1 MDQGFSQ
8 MWKGFQSLPASRKLT
23 ILVAAGATLLSI
35 ALAVVFINQPDYK
48 VLYTNLSTED
58 AGQITARLQ
67 EKKIP
72 YQLSPTGDMISVPA
86 EKVSELRLELAA
98 SGLPKGGGVGF
109 EIFDAKNL
117 GVTEFVQQLNYQRAL
132 QGELTRTINSLDEIQ
147 QSRVH
152 LVIPKKSLFS
162 EDQKK
167 PTASV
172 IVKLKSG
179 RTLSEPQIQGI
190 AHLVSSSI
198 EGMSPRDVMI
208 VDSSG
213 KVLSKVVEG
222 GEMAQLSNSQVEYK
236 KNVEK
241 DLTSRFTSMLE
252 KVVGDGKAV
261 VRISADLDFRV
272 MEKTEEKYD
281 SEEPAIRSVQRSQ
294 EKSGNTSGTL
304 GESSVATTAAGR
316 QPAARPAGSNR
327 EKSDETINYEISRT
341 VNKTVMPV
349 GDVKKLSI
357 AVLVD
362 GNYVKNDK
370 GVEEYQPRPEKELT
384 ALEDLVRKSAGF
396 DAKRGDQVVLSN
408 VPFKKVDLGSDL
420 PEKNWMD
427 KLAPFFP
434 LVRYVVILAVLVLAA
449 LFVVKPLVRM
459 LAERGRQMDVSVR
472 EVPATAGELKGGEG
486 VTLSLGAPQT
496 ARGELTEADIVRHM
510 ASADSKRFAELLRNW
525 IK

>member
-1 MDQGFSQ
+1 MGQLFSQ
-8 MWKGFQSLPASRKLT
+8 MWKGFESLHASRKLT
-23 ILVAAGATLLSI
+23 ILAAAGITLLSI
-35 ALAVVFINQPDYK
+35 ALAVVFINQPEYK
-48 VLYTNLSTED
+48 VLYTNLSAED
-58 AGQITARLQ
+58 AGQITTRLQ

-72 YQLSPTGDMISVPA
+72 YQLSSSGDMISVPS

-109 EIFDAKNL
+109 EIFDTKNL

-172 IVKLKSG
+172 IVRLKNG
-179 RTLSEPQIQGI
+179 RNLSDPQINGI

-213 KVLSKVVEG
+213 KVLSKVTEG
-222 GEMAQLSNSQVEYK
+222 GELAQLSNSQIEYK

-241 DLTSRFTSMLE
+241 DLTSRITSMLE

-261 VRISADLDFRV
+261 VRIAADLDFRV
-272 MEKTEEKYD
+272 MEKTEEKFD

-294 EKSGNTSGTL
+294 AKSGSISGGA
-304 GESSVATTAAGR
+304 GESSVATTAR
-316 QPAARPAGSNR
+316 QAAPPRPAGSNR

-349 GDVKKLSI
+349 GDVKKISI

-384 ALEDLVRKSAGF
+384 ALEDLVKKSAGF
-396 DAKRGDQVVLSN
+396 DAKRGDQVVVSN
-408 VPFKKVDLGSDL
+408 VAFKKVDLGAEMADKSWL
-420 PEKNWMD
+420 D
-427 KLAPFFP
+427 KLMPFMP
-434 LVRYVVILAVLVLAA
+434 LVRYLVMLVVIGLAA

-459 LAERGRQMDVSVR
+459 LAERGREVGVSVR
-472 EVPATAGELKGGEG
+472 EVPSAMGELKGGDG
-486 VTLSLGAPQT
+486 VTLSLGAPQQT
-496 ARGELTEADIVRHM
+496 PRELTEADIVRHM
-510 ASADSKRFAELLRNW
+510 ASSDSKRFAELLRNW

>member
-1 MDQGFSQ
+1 MDQLFSQ
-8 MWKGFQSLPASRKLT
+8 MWKGFQSLPAPRKLT
-23 ILVAAGATLLSI
+23 ILAAAAATLASI
-35 ALAVVFINQPDYK
+35 ALAVVFLNQPDYK
-48 VLYTNLSTED
+48 VLFTNLSADD

-72 YQLSPTGDMISVPA
+72 YQLSPGGDTISVPG
-86 EKVSELRLELAA
+86 EQVSQLRLELAA

-109 EIFDAKNL
+109 EIFDTKNL
-117 GVTEFVQQLNYQRAL
+117 GVTEFVQQLNLQRAL

-152 LVIPKKSLFS
+152 LAIPKKSLFA

-172 IVKLKSG
+172 IVKLKNG
-179 RTLSEPQIQGI
+179 RSLSEQQIQGI
-190 AHLVSSSI
+190 SHLVSSSI

-213 KVLSKVVEG
+213 KVLSRVTEG
-222 GEMAQLSNSQVEYK
+222 GEMAQLSNSQIEYK

-241 DLTSRFTSMLE
+241 DLTSRITSMLE
-252 KVVGDGKAV
+252 KVVGEGKAV

-294 EKSGNTSGTL
+294 EKSGSTAGGA
-304 GESSVATTAAGR
+304 GESSVATTAR
-316 QPAARPAGSNR
+316 QAAIPRPAGSNR

-362 GNYVKNDK
+362 GTYAKNDK

-384 ALEDLVRKSAGF
+384 ALEDLVKKSAGF
-396 DAKRGDQVVLSN
+396 DAKRGDQVVVSN
-408 VPFKKVDLGSDL
+408 VPFKKVDLSSDL
-420 PEKNWMD
+420 PEKSWTDRLMVF
-427 KLAPFFP
+427 LP
-434 LVRYVVILAVLVLAA
+434 LVRYLVILAVVVLAA

-459 LAERGRQMDVSVR
+459 LAERGRQTEVSIR
-472 EVPATAGELKGGEG
+472 EASAVAGELRGADG
-486 VTLSLGAPQT
+486 VTLSLGGPQVS
-496 ARGELTEADIVRHM
+496 RELTEADIVRHM
-510 ASADSKRFAELLRNW
+510 ASSDSKRFAELLRNW

>member
-1 MDQGFSQ
+1 MGQLFSQ
-8 MWKGFQSLPASRKLT
+8 MWKGFESLPASRKLT
-23 ILVAAGATLLSI
+23 ILAAAGITLLSI
-35 ALAVVFINQPDYK
+35 ALAVVFINQPEYK
-48 VLYTNLSTED
+48 VLYTNLSAED

-72 YQLSPTGDMISVPA
+72 YQLSPTGDMISVPS

-109 EIFDAKNL
+109 EIFDTKNL

-172 IVKLKSG
+172 IVRLKNG
-179 RTLSEPQIQGI
+179 RNLSDPQINGI

-213 KVLSKVVEG
+213 KVLSKVTEG
-222 GEMAQLSNSQVEYK
+222 GELAQLSNSQIEYK

-241 DLTSRFTSMLE
+241 DLTSRITSMLE
-252 KVVGDGKAV
+252 KVVGEGKAV
-261 VRISADLDFRV
+261 VRIAADLDFRV
-272 MEKTEEKYD
+272 MEKTEEKFD

-294 EKSGNTSGTL
+294 EKSGSISGGA
-304 GESSVATTAAGR
+304 GESSVATTAR
-316 QPAARPAGSNR
+316 QAAPPRPAGSNR

-349 GDVKKLSI
+349 GDVKKISI

-362 GNYVKNDK
+362 GNYIKNDK
-370 GVEEYQPRPEKELT
+370 GAEEYQPRPEKELT
-384 ALEDLVRKSAGF
+384 ALEDLVKKSAGF
-396 DAKRGDQVVLSN
+396 DAKRGDQVVVSN
-408 VPFKKVDLGSDL
+408 VAFKKVDLGAEMADKSWL
-420 PEKNWMD
+420 D
-427 KLAPFFP
+427 KLMPFVP
-434 LVRYVVILAVLVLAA
+434 LVRYLVMLVVIGLAA

-459 LAERGRQMDVSVR
+459 LAERGREVGVSVR
-472 EVPATAGELKGGEG
+472 EVPSAAGELRGGDG
-486 VTLSLGAPQT
+486 VTLSLGAPQQT
-496 ARGELTEADIVRHM
+496 PRELTEADIVRHM
-510 ASADSKRFAELLRNW
+510 ASSDSKRFAELLRNW

>member
-1 MDQGFSQ
+1 MGQLFSQ
-8 MWKGFQSLPASRKLT
+8 MWKGFESLHASRKLT
-23 ILVAAGATLLSI
+23 ILAAAGITLLSI
-35 ALAVVFINQPDYK
+35 ALAVVFINQPEYK
-48 VLYTNLSTED
+48 VLYTNLSAED
-58 AGQITARLQ
+58 AGQITTRLQ

-72 YQLSPTGDMISVPA
+72 YQLSSSGDMISVPS

-109 EIFDAKNL
+109 EIFDTKNL

-172 IVKLKSG
+172 IVRLKNG
-179 RTLSEPQIQGI
+179 RNLSDPQINGI

-213 KVLSKVVEG
+213 KVLSKVTEG
-222 GEMAQLSNSQVEYK
+222 GELAQLSNSQIEYK

-241 DLTSRFTSMLE
+241 DLTSRITSMLE

-261 VRISADLDFRV
+261 VRIAADLDFRV
-272 MEKTEEKYD
+272 MEKTEEKFD

-294 EKSGNTSGTL
+294 EKSGSISGGA
-304 GESSVATTAAGR
+304 GESSVATTAR
-316 QPAARPAGSNR
+316 QAAPPRPAGSNR

-349 GDVKKLSI
+349 GDVKKISI

-384 ALEDLVRKSAGF
+384 ALEDLVKKSAGF
-396 DAKRGDQVVLSN
+396 DAKRGDQVVVSN
-408 VPFKKVDLGSDL
+408 VAFKKVDLGAEMADKSWL
-420 PEKNWMD
+420 D
-427 KLAPFFP
+427 KLMPFMP
-434 LVRYVVILAVLVLAA
+434 LVRYLVMLVVIGLAA

-459 LAERGRQMDVSVR
+459 LAERGREVGVSVR
-472 EVPATAGELKGGEG
+472 EVPSAMGELKGGDG
-486 VTLSLGAPQT
+486 VTLSLGAPQQT
-496 ARGELTEADIVRHM
+496 PRELTEADIVRHM
-510 ASADSKRFAELLRNW
+510 ASSDSKRFAELLRNW

>member
-1 MDQGFSQ
+1 MGQLFSQ
-8 MWKGFQSLPASRKLT
+8 IWKGFESLPVSRKLT

-35 ALAVVFINQPDYK
+35 ALAVVFINQPEYK
-48 VLYTNLSTED
+48 ILFTNLSTED

-72 YQLSPTGDMISVPA
+72 YQLSPAGDMISVPS
-86 EKVSELRLELAA
+86 EKVSELRLELAS

-109 EIFDAKNL
+109 EIFDTKSL

-172 IVKLKSG
+172 IVRLKNG
-179 RTLSEPQIQGI
+179 RNLSEPQIQGI

-213 KVLSKVVEG
+213 KVLSKVTEG
-222 GEMAQLSNSQVEYK
+222 GELAQLSNSQIEYK

-241 DLTSRFTSMLE
+241 DLTGRITSMLE

-261 VRISADLDFRV
+261 VRITADLDFRV
-272 MEKTEEKYD
+272 MEKTEEKFD

-294 EKSGNTSGTL
+294 EKSGSTSGSA
-304 GESSVATTAAGR
+304 GESSVTATGR
-316 QPAARPAGSNR
+316 QPATPARPAGSNR
-327 EKSDETINYEISRT
+327 DKTDETINYEISRT

-349 GDVKKLSI
+349 GDMKKLSI

-384 ALEDLVRKSAGF
+384 ALEDLVKKSAGF
-396 DAKRGDQVVLSN
+396 DLKRGDQVVVSN
-408 VPFKKVDLGSDL
+408 VAFKKIDLAGEM
-420 PEKNWMD
+420 PEKSWLD
-427 KLAPFFP
+427 KLMPFMF
-434 LVRYVVILAVLVLAA
+434 LARYLVILAVIALAA
-449 LFVVKPLVRM
+449 LFVIKPLVGM
-459 LAERGRQMDVSVR
+459 LVARGKEAGMTIR
-472 EVPATAGELKGGEG
+472 EVPATAGELRGGEG
-486 VTLSLGAPQT
+486 VTLSLGAPQQP
-496 ARGELTEADIVRHM
+496 RGELTEADIVQHM
-510 ASADSKRFAELLRNW
+510 ASADAKRFAELLRNW

>member
-1 MDQGFSQ
+1 MGQLFSQ
-8 MWKGFQSLPASRKLT
+8 VWKGFESLPASRKLA
-23 ILVAAGATLLSI
+23 ILAAAGITLLSI
-35 ALAVVFINQPDYK
+35 ALAVVFINQPEYK
-48 VLYTNLSTED
+48 VLYTNLSAED

-72 YQLSPTGDMISVPA
+72 YQLSSSGDMISVPS

-109 EIFDAKNL
+109 EIFDTKNL

-172 IVKLKSG
+172 IVRLKNG
-179 RTLSEPQIQGI
+179 RTLSDPQINGI

-213 KVLSKVVEG
+213 KVLSKVTEG
-222 GEMAQLSNSQVEYK
+222 GEMAQLSNSQIEYK

-241 DLTSRFTSMLE
+241 DLTGRITSMLE
-252 KVVGDGKAV
+252 KVVGEGKAV
-261 VRISADLDFRV
+261 VRIAADLDFRV
-272 MEKTEEKYD
+272 MEKTEEKFD

-294 EKSGNTSGTL
+294 EKSGNTAGGA
-304 GESSVATTAAGR
+304 GESSVTTTAR
-316 QPAARPAGSNR
+316 QPAPPRPAGSSR

-370 GVEEYQPRPEKELT
+370 GAEEYQPRPEKELT
-384 ALEDLVRKSAGF
+384 ALEDLVKKSAGF
-396 DAKRGDQVVLSN
+396 DAKRGDQVVVSN
-408 VPFKKVDLGSDL
+408 VAFKKVDLGAEM
-420 PEKNWMD
+420 PEKSWLD
-427 KLAPFFP
+427 KLMPFMP
-434 LVRYVVILAVLVLAA
+434 LVRYLVMLVVIGLVA

-459 LAERGRQMDVSVR
+459 LAERGREVAVSVR
-472 EVPATAGELKGGEG
+472 EVPSATGELKGGEG
-486 VTLSLGAPQT
+486 VTLTLGAPQQPP
-496 ARGELTEADIVRHM
+496 RELTEADVVRHM
-510 ASADSKRFAELLRNW
+510 ASADAKRFAELLRNW

>member
-1 MDQGFSQ
+1 MGQLFSQ
-8 MWKGFQSLPASRKLT
+8 MWKGFESLPASRKLT
-23 ILVAAGATLLSI
+23 ILAAAGITLLSI
-35 ALAVVFINQPDYK
+35 ALAVVFINQPEYK
-48 VLYTNLSTED
+48 VLYTNLSAED

-72 YQLSPTGDMISVPA
+72 YQLSSSGDMISVPS

-109 EIFDAKNL
+109 EIFDTKNL

-172 IVKLKSG
+172 IVRLKNG
-179 RTLSEPQIQGI
+179 RNLSDPQINGI

-213 KVLSKVVEG
+213 KVLSKVTEG
-222 GEMAQLSNSQVEYK
+222 GELAQLSNSQIEYK

-241 DLTSRFTSMLE
+241 DLTSRITSMLE
-252 KVVGDGKAV
+252 KVVGEGKAV
-261 VRISADLDFRV
+261 VRIAADLDFRV
-272 MEKTEEKYD
+272 MEKTEEKFD

-294 EKSGNTSGTL
+294 EKSGSISGGA
-304 GESSVATTAAGR
+304 GESSVATTAR
-316 QPAARPAGSNR
+316 QVAPPRPAGSNR

-349 GDVKKLSI
+349 GDVKKISI

-370 GVEEYQPRPEKELT
+370 GAEEYQPRPEKELT
-384 ALEDLVRKSAGF
+384 ALEDLVKKSAGF
-396 DAKRGDQVVLSN
+396 DAKRGDQVVVSN
-408 VPFKKVDLGSDL
+408 VAFKKVDLGAEMA
-420 PEKNWMD
+420 EKSWLD
-427 KLAPFFP
+427 KLMPFMP
-434 LVRYVVILAVLVLAA
+434 LVRYLVMLVVIGLVA

-459 LAERGRQMDVSVR
+459 LAERGREVGVSVR
-472 EVPATAGELKGGEG
+472 EVPSATGELRGGDG
-486 VTLSLGAPQT
+486 VTLSLGAPQQ
-496 ARGELTEADIVRHM
+496 APRELTEADIVRHM
-510 ASADSKRFAELLRNW
+510 ASSDSKRFAELLRNW

>member
-1 MDQGFSQ
+1 MDQLFSQ
-8 MWKGFQSLPASRKLT
+8 MWKGFQSLPAARKLT
-23 ILVAAGATLLSI
+23 ILAAAAATLASI
-35 ALAVVFINQPDYK
+35 ALAVVFINQPDYR
-48 VLYTNLSTED
+48 VLFTNLSTED
-58 AGQITARLQ
+58 AGQITSRLQ

-72 YQLSPTGDMISVPA
+72 YQLSPGGDTISVPG
-86 EKVSELRLELAA
+86 EQVSQLRLELAA

-109 EIFDAKNL
+109 EIFDTKNL
-117 GVTEFVQQLNYQRAL
+117 GVTEFVQQLNLQRAL

-152 LVIPKKSLFS
+152 LAIPKKSLFS

-172 IVKLKSG
+172 IVKLKNG
-179 RTLSEPQIQGI
+179 RNLSEQQIQGV

-213 KVLSKVVEG
+213 KVLSRVTEG
-222 GEMAQLSNSQVEYK
+222 GEMAQLSNSQIEYK

-241 DLTSRFTSMLE
+241 DLTSRITSMLE
-252 KVVGDGKAV
+252 KVVGEGKAV

-294 EKSGNTSGTL
+294 EKSGSTSGGA
-304 GESSVATTAAGR
+304 GESTVAVTGR
-316 QPAARPAGSNR
+316 QPAAPRPAGSNR

-362 GNYVKNDK
+362 GTYAKNDK
-370 GVEEYQPRPEKELT
+370 GAEEYQPRPEKELT
-384 ALEDLVRKSAGF
+384 ALEDLVKKSAGF
-396 DAKRGDQVVLSN
+396 DVKRGDQVVVSN
-408 VPFKKVDLGSDL
+408 VPFKKVDLSSDL
-420 PEKNWMD
+420 PEKSWMD
-427 KLAPFFP
+427 KLAAFMP
-434 LVRYVVILAVLVLAA
+434 LVRYLVILAVVILAA

-459 LAERGRQMDVSVR
+459 LAERGRQTEVSIR
-472 EVPATAGELKGGEG
+472 EMPAAVGELKGGDG
-486 VTLSLGAPQT
+486 VTLSLGAPQ
-496 ARGELTEADIVRHM
+496 ASRELTESDIVRHM

>member
-1 MDQGFSQ
+1 MDQFFSQ
-8 MWKGFQSLPASRKLT
+8 MWKGFQSLPAARKLT
-23 ILVAAGATLLSI
+23 ILAAAAATLASI

-48 VLYTNLSTED
+48 VLFTNLSAED
-58 AGQITARLQ
+58 AGQITSRLQ

-72 YQLSPTGDMISVPA
+72 YQLSPGGDTISVPG
-86 EKVSELRLELAA
+86 EQVSQLRLELAA

-109 EIFDAKNL
+109 EIFDTKNL
-117 GVTEFVQQLNYQRAL
+117 GVTEFVQQLNLQRAL

-152 LVIPKKSLFS
+152 LAIPKKSLFS

-172 IVKLKSG
+172 IVKLKNG
-179 RTLSEPQIQGI
+179 RNLSEQQIQGV

-213 KVLSKVVEG
+213 KVLSKVTEG
-222 GEMAQLSNSQVEYK
+222 GEMAQLSNSQIEYK

-241 DLTSRFTSMLE
+241 DLTNRITSMLE
-252 KVVGDGKAV
+252 KVVGEGKAV

-272 MEKTEEKYD
+272 MEKTEEKFD

-294 EKSGNTSGTL
+294 EKSGSTSGSL
-304 GESSVATTAAGR
+304 GESSVATTAR
-316 QPAARPAGSNR
+316 QAAAPPARPAGSNR

-362 GNYVKNDK
+362 GTYAKNDK

-384 ALEDLVRKSAGF
+384 ALEDLVKKSAGF
-396 DAKRGDQVVLSN
+396 DTKRGDQVVVSN
-408 VPFKKVDLGSDL
+408 VPFKKVDLSSDL
-420 PEKNWMD
+420 PEKSWLD
-427 KLAPFFP
+427 KLTVFMPF
-434 LVRYVVILAVLVLAA
+434 VRYLVILAVLVLAA

-459 LAERGRQMDVSVR
+459 LAERGRQTEVSIR
-472 EVPATAGELKGGEG
+472 EVPAGVGELKGGDG
-486 VTLSLGAPQT
+486 VTLSLGAPQ
-496 ARGELTEADIVRHM
+496 ASRELTEADIVRHM

>member
-1 MDQGFSQ
+1 MGQLFSQ
-8 MWKGFQSLPASRKLT
+8 MWKGFESLPASRKLT
-23 ILVAAGATLLSI
+23 ILAAAGITLLSI
-35 ALAVVFINQPDYK
+35 ALAVVFINQPEYK
-48 VLYTNLSTED
+48 VLYTNLSAED

-72 YQLSPTGDMISVPA
+72 YQLSSSGDMISVPS

-109 EIFDAKNL
+109 EIFDTKNL

-172 IVKLKSG
+172 IVRLKNG
-179 RTLSEPQIQGI
+179 RNLSDPQINGI

-213 KVLSKVVEG
+213 KVLSKVTEG
-222 GEMAQLSNSQVEYK
+222 GELAQLSNSQIEYK

-241 DLTSRFTSMLE
+241 DLTSRITSMLE

-261 VRISADLDFRV
+261 VRIAADLDFRV
-272 MEKTEEKYD
+272 MEKTEEKFD

-294 EKSGNTSGTL
+294 EKSGSISGGA
-304 GESSVATTAAGR
+304 GESSVATTAR
-316 QPAARPAGSNR
+316 H
-327 EKSDETINYEISRT
+327 
-341 VNKTVMPV
+341 
-349 GDVKKLSI
+349 
-357 AVLVD
+357 AVL
-362 GNYVKNDK
+362 
-370 GVEEYQPRPEKELT
+370 L
-384 ALEDLVRKSAGF
+384 
-396 DAKRGDQVVLSN
+396 
-408 VPFKKVDLGSDL
+408 
-420 PEKNWMD
+420 
-427 KLAPFFP
+427 
-434 LVRYVVILAVLVLAA
+434 
-449 LFVVKPLVRM
+449 
-459 LAERGRQMDVSVR
+459 
-472 EVPATAGELKGGEG
+472 
-486 VTLSLGAPQT
+486 
-496 ARGELTEADIVRHM
+496 
-510 ASADSKRFAELLRNW
+510 
-525 IK
+525 

>member
-1 MDQGFSQ
+1 MGQLFSQ
-8 MWKGFQSLPASRKLT
+8 MWKGFESLPASRKLT
-23 ILVAAGATLLSI
+23 ILAAAGITLLSI

-72 YQLSPTGDMISVPA
+72 YQLSPTGDMISVPS

-147 QSRVH
+147 QTRVH
-152 LVIPKKSLFS
+152 LAIPKKSLFS

-172 IVKLKSG
+172 VVRLKSG
-179 RTLSEPQIQGI
+179 RNLSDPQIHGI

-213 KVLSKVVEG
+213 KVLSKVTEG

-241 DLTSRFTSMLE
+241 DLTSRITSMLE
-252 KVVGDGKAV
+252 KVVGEGKAV
-261 VRISADLDFRV
+261 VRISTDLDFRV
-272 MEKTEEKYD
+272 TEKTEEKYD

-294 EKSGNTSGTL
+294 EKSGSISGGA
-304 GESSVATTAAGR
+304 GESSVATTAR
-316 QPAARPAGSNR
+316 QAAPPRPAGSNR

-362 GNYVKNDK
+362 GNYVKSEK

-384 ALEDLVRKSAGF
+384 ALEDLVKKSAGF
-396 DAKRGDQVVLSN
+396 DAKRGDQVVVSN
-408 VPFKKVDLGSDL
+408 VPFKKVDLGTEL
-420 PEKNWMD
+420 AEKSWLD
-427 KLAPFFP
+427 KFMPFMP
-434 LVRYVVILAVLVLAA
+434 LVRYLVMLVVIALVA
-449 LFVVKPLVRM
+449 LFVAKPLVRM
-459 LAERGRQMDVSVR
+459 LAERGREVEVSVR
-472 EVPATAGELKGGEG
+472 EVPAGAGALKGGDG
-486 VTLSLGAPQT
+486 VTLSLGASQQS
-496 ARGELTEADIVRHM
+496 RELTEADIVRHM

>member
-1 MDQGFSQ
+1 MGQLFSQ
-8 MWKGFQSLPASRKLT
+8 MWKGFESLPASRKLT
-23 ILVAAGATLLSI
+23 ILAAAGITLLSI
-35 ALAVVFINQPDYK
+35 ALAVVFINQPDFK
-48 VLYTNLSTED
+48 VLYTNLTTED

-72 YQLSPTGDMISVPA
+72 YQLSPTGDMISVPSD
-86 EKVSELRLELAA
+86 KVSELRLELAA

-147 QSRVH
+147 QTRVH
-152 LVIPKKSLFS
+152 LAIPKKSLFS

-172 IVKLKSG
+172 VVRLKSG
-179 RTLSEPQIQGI
+179 RNLSDPQINGI

-213 KVLSKVVEG
+213 KVLSKVTEG
-222 GEMAQLSNSQVEYK
+222 GEMAQLSNSQIEYK

-241 DLTSRFTSMLE
+241 DLTSRITSMLE
-252 KVVGDGKAV
+252 KVVGEGKAV
-261 VRISADLDFRV
+261 VRISTDLDFRV
-272 MEKTEEKYD
+272 TEKTEEKYD

-294 EKSGNTSGTL
+294 EKSGATSGGA
-304 GESSVATTAAGR
+304 GESSVATTGR
-316 QPAARPAGSNR
+316 QAAAPPRLAGSNR

-362 GNYVKNDK
+362 GNYVKSEK

-384 ALEDLVRKSAGF
+384 ALEDLVKKSAGF
-396 DAKRGDQVVLSN
+396 DAKRGDQVVVSN
-408 VPFKKVDLGSDL
+408 VPFKKVELGTEL
-420 PEKNWMD
+420 AEKSWLD
-427 KLAPFFP
+427 KLMPFMP
-434 LVRYVVILAVLVLAA
+434 LLRYLVMLVVIALVA
-449 LFVVKPLVRM
+449 LFVAKPLVRM
-459 LAERGRQMDVSVR
+459 LAERGREVEVSVR
-472 EVPATAGELKGGEG
+472 EVPAGTGALKGGDG
-486 VTLSLGAPQT
+486 VTLSLGAPQPS
-496 ARGELTEADIVRHM
+496 RELTEADIVRHM

>member
-1 MDQGFSQ
+1 MGQLFSQ
-8 MWKGFQSLPASRKLT
+8 MWKGFESLPASRKLT
-23 ILVAAGATLLSI
+23 ILAAAGITLLSI

-72 YQLSPTGDMISVPA
+72 YQLSPTGDMISVPS

-98 SGLPKGGGVGF
+98 AGLPKGGGVGF

-152 LVIPKKSLFS
+152 LAIPKKSLFS

-172 IVKLKSG
+172 IVKFKSG
-179 RTLSEPQIQGI
+179 RTLSEPQINGI

-213 KVLSKVVEG
+213 KVLSKVTEG
-222 GEMAQLSNSQVEYK
+222 GDVAQLSNSQVEYK

-241 DLTSRFTSMLE
+241 DLTSRITSMLE
-252 KVVGDGKAV
+252 KVVGEGKAV
-261 VRISADLDFRV
+261 VRISTDLDFRV

-294 EKSGNTSGTL
+294 EKSGATSGGA
-304 GESSVATTAAGR
+304 GESTVTTTGR
-316 QPAARPAGSNR
+316 QAAAPPRLAGSNR
-327 EKSDETINYEISRT
+327 EKTDETINYEISRT

-357 AVLVD
+357 AVLID
-362 GNYVKNDK
+362 GNYVKNEK

-384 ALEDLVRKSAGF
+384 ALEDLVKKSAGF
-396 DAKRGDQVVLSN
+396 DTKRGDQVVVSN
-408 VPFKKVDLGSDL
+408 VPFKKVDLGAETA
-420 PEKNWMD
+420 EKSWLD
-427 KLAPFFP
+427 KFMPFMP
-434 LVRYVVILAVLVLAA
+434 LVRYLVMLVVIALVA
-449 LFVVKPLVRM
+449 LFVAKPLVRM
-459 LAERGRQMDVSVR
+459 LAERGREVAVSVR
-472 EVPATAGELKGGEG
+472 EVPAGAGALKGGEG
-486 VTLSLGAPQT
+486 VTLSLGSHQQS
-496 ARGELTEADIVRHM
+496 RELTETDIVRHM

>member
-172 IVKLKSG
+172 IVKFKSG

-241 DLTSRFTSMLE
+241 DLTSRITSMLE

-272 MEKTEEKYD
+272 MEKTEEKCD

-316 QPAARPAGSNR
+316 QPVARPAGSNR

-427 KLAPFFP
+427 KLTPFLP
-434 LVRYVVILAVLVLAA
+434 LVRYIVILAVLVLAA

-459 LAERGRQMDVSVR
+459 LAERGRQMEVSVR
-472 EVPATAGELKGGEG
+472 ELPATAGEIKGGEG
-486 VTLSLGAPQT
+486 VTLSLGAPQP

>member
-1 MDQGFSQ
+1 MGQLFSQ
-8 MWKGFQSLPASRKLT
+8 MWKGFESLPVSRKLT
-23 ILVAAGATLLSI
+23 ILAAAGITLLSI

-72 YQLSPTGDMISVPA
+72 YQLSPTGDMISVPS

-147 QSRVH
+147 QTRVH
-152 LVIPKKSLFS
+152 LAIPKKSLFS

-172 IVKLKSG
+172 VVRLKSG
-179 RTLSEPQIQGI
+179 RNLSDPQINGI

-213 KVLSKVVEG
+213 KVLSKVTEG

-241 DLTSRFTSMLE
+241 DLTSRITSMLE
-252 KVVGDGKAV
+252 KVVGEGKAV
-261 VRISADLDFRV
+261 VRISTDLDFRV
-272 MEKTEEKYD
+272 TEKTEEKYD

-294 EKSGNTSGTL
+294 EKSGSISGGA
-304 GESSVATTAAGR
+304 GESSVTTTAR
-316 QPAARPAGSNR
+316 QAAPPRPAGSNR

-370 GVEEYQPRPEKELT
+370 GAEEYQPRPEKELT
-384 ALEDLVRKSAGF
+384 ALEDLVKKSAGF
-396 DAKRGDQVVLSN
+396 DAKRGDQVVVSN
-408 VPFKKVDLGSDL
+408 VPFKKVDLGTEL
-420 PEKNWMD
+420 AEKSWLD
-427 KLAPFFP
+427 KFMPFMP
-434 LVRYVVILAVLVLAA
+434 LVRYLVMLVVIALVA
-449 LFVVKPLVRM
+449 LFVAKPLVRM
-459 LAERGRQMDVSVR
+459 LAERGREVEVSVR
-472 EVPATAGELKGGEG
+472 EVPAGAGALKGGDG
-486 VTLSLGAPQT
+486 VTLSLGAPQQS
-496 ARGELTEADIVRHM
+496 RELTEADIVRHM

>member
-1 MDQGFSQ
+1 MGQLFLQ
-8 MWKGFQSLPASRKLT
+8 MWKGFESLPVSRKLT
-23 ILVAAGATLLSI
+23 ILAAAGITLLSI

-72 YQLSPTGDMISVPA
+72 YQLSPAGDMISVPS

-147 QSRVH
+147 QTRVH
-152 LVIPKKSLFS
+152 LAIPKKSLFS

-172 IVKLKSG
+172 VVRLKSG
-179 RTLSEPQIQGI
+179 RNLSDPQIHGI

-213 KVLSKVVEG
+213 KVLSKVTEG

-241 DLTSRFTSMLE
+241 DLTSRITSMLE
-252 KVVGDGKAV
+252 KVVGEGKAV
-261 VRISADLDFRV
+261 VRISTDLDFRV
-272 MEKTEEKYD
+272 TEKTEEKYD
-281 SEEPAIRSVQRSQ
+281 SEEPAIRSVQRTQ
-294 EKSGNTSGTL
+294 EKSGSISGGA
-304 GESSVATTAAGR
+304 GESSVATTAR
-316 QPAARPAGSNR
+316 QAAPPRPAGSNR

-341 VNKTVMPV
+341 VNKTIMPV

-370 GVEEYQPRPEKELT
+370 GAEEYQPRPEKELT
-384 ALEDLVRKSAGF
+384 ALEDLVKKSAGF
-396 DAKRGDQVVLSN
+396 DAKRGDQVVVSN
-408 VPFKKVDLGSDL
+408 VPFKKVDLGTEL
-420 PEKNWMD
+420 AEKSWLD
-427 KLAPFFP
+427 KFMPFMP
-434 LVRYVVILAVLVLAA
+434 LVRYLVMLVVIALVA
-449 LFVVKPLVRM
+449 LFVAKPLVRM
-459 LAERGRQMDVSVR
+459 LAERGREVDVSVR
-472 EVPATAGELKGGEG
+472 EVPSGAGALKGGDG
-486 VTLSLGAPQT
+486 VTLSLGAPQQS
-496 ARGELTEADIVRHM
+496 RELTEADIVRHM
-510 ASADSKRFAELLRNW
+510 ASVDSKRFAELLRNW

>member
-1 MDQGFSQ
+1 MDQLFPQ
-8 MWKGFQSLPASRKLT
+8 MWKGFQSLPAPRKLT
-23 ILVAAGATLLSI
+23 ILAAAAATLASI
-35 ALAVVFINQPDYK
+35 ALAVVFLNQPDYK
-48 VLYTNLSTED
+48 VLFTNLSADD

-72 YQLSPTGDMISVPA
+72 YQLSPGGDTISVPG
-86 EKVSELRLELAA
+86 EQVSQLRLELAA

-109 EIFDAKNL
+109 EIFDTKNL
-117 GVTEFVQQLNYQRAL
+117 GVTEFVQQLNLQRAL

-152 LVIPKKSLFS
+152 LAIPKKSLFA

-172 IVKLKSG
+172 IVKLKNG
-179 RTLSEPQIQGI
+179 RSLSEQQIQGI
-190 AHLVSSSI
+190 SHLVSSSI

-213 KVLSKVVEG
+213 KVLSRVTEG
-222 GEMAQLSNSQVEYK
+222 GEMAQLSNSQIEYK

-241 DLTSRFTSMLE
+241 DLTSRITSMLE
-252 KVVGDGKAV
+252 KVVGEGKAV

-294 EKSGNTSGTL
+294 EKSGSTAGGA
-304 GESSVATTAAGR
+304 GESSVATTAR
-316 QPAARPAGSNR
+316 QAAIPRPAGSNR

-349 GDVKKLSI
+349 GDVRKLSI

-362 GNYVKNDK
+362 GVYVKNDK
-370 GVEEYQPRPEKELT
+370 GVEEYQPRPEKELA
-384 ALEDLVRKSAGF
+384 ALEDLVKKSAGF
-396 DAKRGDQVVLSN
+396 DGKRGDQVVVSN
-408 VPFKKVDLGSDL
+408 VPFKKVDLASDL
-420 PEKNWMD
+420 PEPSWTD
-427 KLAPFFP
+427 RLAAFMP
-434 LVRYVVILAVLVLAA
+434 LVRYLVILAVVALAA
-449 LFVVKPLVRM
+449 LFVVRPLVRM
-459 LAERGRQMDVSVR
+459 LAERGRQVEVSVR
-472 EVPATAGELKGGEG
+472 EVPAAAGELKGGDG
-486 VTLSLGAPQT
+486 VTLSLGAPQG
-496 ARGELTEADIVRHM
+496 ARELTEADIVRHM

>member
-1 MDQGFSQ
+1 MGQLFSQ
-8 MWKGFQSLPASRKLT
+8 MWKGFESLPVSRKLT
-23 ILVAAGATLLSI
+23 ILAAAGITLLSI

-72 YQLSPTGDMISVPA
+72 YQLSPTGDMISVPS

-147 QSRVH
+147 QTRVH
-152 LVIPKKSLFS
+152 LAIPKKSLFS

-172 IVKLKSG
+172 VVRLKSG
-179 RTLSEPQIQGI
+179 RNLSDPQINGI

-213 KVLSKVVEG
+213 KVLSKVTEG

-241 DLTSRFTSMLE
+241 DLTSRITSMLE
-252 KVVGDGKAV
+252 KVVGEGKAV
-261 VRISADLDFRV
+261 VRISTDLDFRV
-272 MEKTEEKYD
+272 TEKTEEKYD

-294 EKSGNTSGTL
+294 EKSGSISGGA
-304 GESSVATTAAGR
+304 GESSVTTTAR
-316 QPAARPAGSNR
+316 QAAPPRPAGSNR

-357 AVLVD
+357 AVLID
-362 GNYVKNDK
+362 GIYVKNDK

-384 ALEDLVRKSAGF
+384 SLEDLVKKSAGF
-396 DAKRGDQVVLSN
+396 DVKRGDQVVVSN
-408 VPFKKVDLGSDL
+408 VPFKKVDLGAEVSEKSWTDTLMAFL
-420 PEKNWMD
+420 P
-427 KLAPFFP
+427 F
-434 LVRYVVILAVLVLAA
+434 VRYLVMLVAIALVA

-459 LAERGRQMDVSVR
+459 LAERGRDMGVSVR
-472 EVPATAGELKGGEG
+472 EVPSGMGELKGGDG
-486 VTLSLGAPQT
+486 VTLSLGAPQQP
-496 ARGELTEADIVRHM
+496 ARELTEADIVRHM
-510 ASADSKRFAELLRNW
+510 ASSDSKRFAELLRNW

>member
-1 MDQGFSQ
+1 MDQLFSQ
-8 MWKGFQSLPASRKLT
+8 MWKGFQSLPAARKLT
-23 ILVAAGATLLSI
+23 ILAAAAATLASI
-35 ALAVVFINQPDYK
+35 ALAVVFINQPDYR
-48 VLYTNLSTED
+48 VLFTNLSTED
-58 AGQITARLQ
+58 AGQITSRLQ

-72 YQLSPTGDMISVPA
+72 YQLSPGGDTISVPG
-86 EKVSELRLELAA
+86 EQVSQLRLELAA

-109 EIFDAKNL
+109 EIFDTKNL
-117 GVTEFVQQLNYQRAL
+117 GVTEFVQQLNLQRAL

-152 LVIPKKSLFS
+152 LAIPKKSLFS

-179 RTLSEPQIQGI
+179 RNLSEQQIQGV

-213 KVLSKVVEG
+213 KVLSRVTEG
-222 GEMAQLSNSQVEYK
+222 GEMAQLSNSQIEYK

-241 DLTSRFTSMLE
+241 DLTSRITSMLE
-252 KVVGDGKAV
+252 KVVGEGKAV

-294 EKSGNTSGTL
+294 EKSGSTSGGA
-304 GESSVATTAAGR
+304 GESTVAVTAR
-316 QPAARPAGSNR
+316 QPAAPRPAGSNR

-362 GNYVKNDK
+362 GIYAKNDK
-370 GVEEYQPRPEKELT
+370 GAEEYQPRPEKELT
-384 ALEDLVRKSAGF
+384 ALEDLVKKSAGF
-396 DAKRGDQVVLSN
+396 DVKRGDQVVVSN
-408 VPFKKVDLGSDL
+408 VPFKKVDLSSDL
-420 PEKNWMD
+420 PEKSWMD
-427 KLAPFFP
+427 KLAAFMP
-434 LVRYVVILAVLVLAA
+434 LVRYLVILAVVILAA

-459 LAERGRQMDVSVR
+459 LAERGRQTEVSIR
-472 EVPATAGELKGGEG
+472 EMPAAVGELKGGDG
-486 VTLSLGAPQT
+486 VTLSLGAPQ
-496 ARGELTEADIVRHM
+496 ASRELTEADIVRHM